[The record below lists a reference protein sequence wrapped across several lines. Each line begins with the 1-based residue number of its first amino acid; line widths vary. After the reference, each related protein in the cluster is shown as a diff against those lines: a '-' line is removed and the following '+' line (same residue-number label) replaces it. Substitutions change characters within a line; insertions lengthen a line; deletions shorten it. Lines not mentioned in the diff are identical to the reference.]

1 MKLLLDT
8 HIFLWSLLDPG
19 RLARRA
25 AMELENPSNELWLS
39 PISLWEVLILAERG
53 HVTLQP
59 DSVRWL
65 HNVLDTVAFH
75 EAPLN
80 REVAIQSRL
89 VDLPHQ
95 DPVDRFL
102 AATALVYDLTLVTAD
117 DRLLQSQRVPTL
129 ASRARQ

>member
-8 HIFLWSLLDPG
+8 HIFLWSLLDPE
-19 RLARRA
+19 RLAQRVA
-25 AMELENPSNELWLS
+25 TELENPSNELWLS

-53 HVTLQP
+53 RVTLQP